1 MKTKGKTHLRKKINK
16 SKNYTLVD
24 KYIEKTNKY
33 VFDGYYKYIPLPEK
47 IKKEKIKLI
56 EIIPINDGLSFEIH
70 YKYESKI
77 NLNKKIDEKNI
88 NNYVSIDLGVVNLM
102 TIYDPSGKQII
113 INGKHLLK
121 INHDYNYKIDKLK
134 SKLKKKNNKKTSK
147 QIFKLLKRRDQK
159 INNYFNLIIKLLSK
173 KYTNKIFVVGFNTN
187 WKKEIKMGKK
197 NNRTFY
203 EIPYCKLL
211 NKLKNKLKFNGQKV
225 EINEESYTSKCD
237 ALAFEDIKKQ
247 KSYQGKRITRGLFK
261 SSTGKLLN
269 ADLNGAINIL
279 RKYLSR
285 KHKIN
290 INKINGINIFNPLR
304 INVFRDVCN

>member
-47 IKKEKIKLI
+47 IKKEKIKLV
-56 EIIPINDGLSFEIH
+56 EIVPINDGLSFEIH

-121 INHDYNYKIDKLK
+121 INHDYNYKIE
-134 SKLKKKNNKKTSK
+134 K
-147 QIFKLLKRRDQK
+147 QI
-159 INNYFNLIIKLLSK
+159 
-173 KYTNKIFVVGFNTN
+173 
-187 WKKEIKMGKK
+187 KKEK
-197 NNRTFY
+197 
-203 EIPYCKLL
+203 
-211 NKLKNKLKFNGQKV
+211 
-225 EINEESYTSKCD
+225 
-237 ALAFEDIKKQ
+237 
-247 KSYQGKRITRGLFK
+247 
-261 SSTGKLLN
+261 
-269 ADLNGAINIL
+269 
-279 RKYLSR
+279 
-285 KHKIN
+285 
-290 INKINGINIFNPLR
+290 
-304 INVFRDVCN
+304 